1 MFLTG
6 ASLFLSTIFGRQ
18 DDPAVLVLYQWLCK
32 KVFKSKGFWLDATS
46 SHNIFRAL
54 VVHPEFAKDGATDLM
69 VERLSEL
76 QTDKGD
82 WGPDLPFYQT
92 LNALAHLKLPQGER
106 QLERAFARPI
116 KTQNSE
122 GT

>member
-1 MFLTG
+1 M
-6 ASLFLSTIFGRQ
+6 
-18 DDPAVLVLYQWLCK
+18 
-32 KVFKSKGFWLDATS
+32 DAAA

-54 VVHPEFAKDGATDLM
+54 VVHPEFVKDSATALM

-92 LNALAHLKLPQGER
+92 LNALAHLKLPQGEH
-106 QLERAFARPI
+106 QLERAFAKLF
-116 KTQNSE
+116 KTQNSD
-122 GT
+122 GTWGRHELEWNTFLSVHALKNKGLI